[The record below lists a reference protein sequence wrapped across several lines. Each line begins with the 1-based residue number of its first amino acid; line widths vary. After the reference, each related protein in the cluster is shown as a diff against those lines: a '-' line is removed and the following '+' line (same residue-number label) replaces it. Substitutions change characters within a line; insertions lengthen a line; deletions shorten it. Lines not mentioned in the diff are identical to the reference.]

1 MSHLGYHSKK
11 FADKVKAMSQTGKQN
26 ITLTAEEARSLMFD
40 IFALQ
45 SHIVE
50 LSEKTNVD
58 QVITVAID
66 NGKFK

>member
-1 MSHLGYHSKK
+1 MSHLGFHSKK
-11 FADKVKAMSQTGKQN
+11 FADKVKAMSQTGKSN
-26 ITLTAEEARSLMFD
+26 ITLTADEARNLMHD

-50 LSEKTNVD
+50 LSEKTKED

-66 NGKFK
+66 NGRFK

>member
-1 MSHLGYHSKK
+1 MSHLGFHSKK
-11 FADKVKAMSQTGKQN
+11 FADKVKAMSQTGKPN
-26 ITLTAEEARSLMFD
+26 LILSADEARNLLHD

-50 LSEKTNVD
+50 LSEKTKDD
-58 QVITVAID
+58 QVITVSID